1 MELAPKG
8 ELFSRVVNSGNL
20 TEPQAA
26 RYLKQIMS
34 AVGYMHSQ
42 GVVHRDLKLENVLL
56 DSGDNCKVC
65 DFGLAHTYEMGN
77 DGRPILTSLTEVCG
91 SKSYCAP
98 EVLAG
103 GSNSGGYNGFPMDVW
118 SCGICL
124 FAMIAGFFP
133 LDEATGADWRYER
146 VRMAA
151 SQRFSATHTI
161 FGFYD
166 RECPVSRGCSDL
178 IDGMLTISAENRLTI
193 EQILAAP
200 WAVGGG
206 EAMPNETMDV
216 DIPVYRGLSAAN
228 QMSREQIEAMLANE
242 QEAPPSPVYRGG
254 PALGP
259 PPGLARQNCK
269 FCADFHLEE

>member
-1 MELAPKG
+1 
-8 ELFSRVVNSGNL
+8 
-20 TEPQAA
+20 
-26 RYLKQIMS
+26 
-34 AVGYMHSQ
+34 
-42 GVVHRDLKLENVLL
+42 VHRDLKLENVLL
-56 DSGDNCKVC
+56 DNGDNCKVC

-77 DGRPILTSLTEVCG
+77 DGRPTLTKLTEVCG

-98 EVLAG
+98 EVLAH
-103 GSNSGGYNGFPMDVW
+103 SGGYNGFPMDVW

-146 VRMAA
+146 VKMAA

-161 FGFYD
+161 FGFYE
-166 RECPVSRGCSDL
+166 RECPVSQACSDL
-178 IDGMLTISAENRLTI
+178 IDGMLTISAENRLTV
-193 EQILAAP
+193 EQVFRAP
-200 WAVGGG
+200 WTHAEG
-206 EAMPNETMDV
+206 ELPAKVAMDV
-216 DIPVYRGLSAAN
+216 ETPVYRGLSAAS
-228 QMSREQIEAMLANE
+228 QMSREQIEALLANE

-259 PPGLARQNCK
+259 PPGLSRQNCK